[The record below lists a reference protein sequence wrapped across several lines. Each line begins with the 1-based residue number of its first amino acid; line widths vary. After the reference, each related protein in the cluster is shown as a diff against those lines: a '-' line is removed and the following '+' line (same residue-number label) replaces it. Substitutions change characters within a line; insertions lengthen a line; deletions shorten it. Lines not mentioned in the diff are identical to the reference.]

1 MNYFSTRD
9 KSLKFSFKDIF
20 LRGLAPGGGLFL
32 PSEIKNFNQAELND
46 LSTLSYK
53 ELATEIIFNFCKD
66 EVSKN
71 ELKSLIQKSYN
82 NFKNEEVVNLKKLG
96 DINLLE
102 LYNGPTLAFKDIAM
116 QVIGNLYEHLKVAKE
131 KSVNIVVA
139 TSGDTG
145 SAAIAA
151 LNNRENINLFVLHP
165 HNKISSTQ
173 RKIMTTIGGSNI
185 YNIAVRG
192 SFDDCQKIVKELF
205 NDDNFRLKINMSGV
219 NSINWSRIVC
229 QIVYYFYSYFRLK
242 KNNISFSV
250 PTGNFGDIYAGYI
263 AKKMGLPINKL
274 IVATNENDILERVI
288 STGEYKPEKVKPSI
302 SPSMDIQVASNF
314 ERLLF
319 YVVGQDDK
327 KVSLLMDNLTKKGFF
342 KLDQNE
348 IQEIK
353 KDFEAV
359 KIDDE
364 TTRLIIKNI
373 NDEFKFIIDPHTA
386 TGIGAARKVKGI
398 ENIVVIGTAHPFK
411 FSDTVQSATGIN
423 LEAPPH
429 LKMNIDKKEKFDII
443 KNSNSEAKDYI
454 LSKLL

>member
-32 PSEIKNFNQAELND
+32 PNKIKKFNQEELNNLGKLD
-46 LSTLSYK
+46 YK
-53 ELATEIIFNFCKD
+53 HLASEIIFHFCK
-66 EVSKN
+66 EEISKN
-71 ELKSLIQKSYN
+71 DLKSLIDKSYSG
-82 NFKNEEVVNLKKLG
+82 FKNNEVVNLKKLG
-96 DINLLE
+96 DIYLLE

-116 QVIGNLYEHLKVAKE
+116 QVIGNLYDHLKVAKE
-131 KSVNIVVA
+131 KTVNIVVA

-165 HNKISSTQ
+165 HNKISSVQ

-185 YNIAVRG
+185 YNIAIKG

-205 NDDNFRLKINMSGV
+205 NDESFRSKINMSGV
-219 NSINWSRIVC
+219 NSINWARIVC
-229 QIVYYFYSYFRLK
+229 QIVYYFYSYFKLK
-242 KNNISFSV
+242 KDNISFSV
-250 PTGNFGDIYAGYI
+250 PTGNFGDIYAGFI

-274 IVATNENDILERVI
+274 IVATNENDILQRVI
-288 STGEYKPEKVKPSI
+288 NTGEYKPDKVKASI

-319 YVVGQDDK
+319 YVVGQNDQ
-327 KVSLLMDNLTKKGFF
+327 KVSLLMDQLSKKGFF
-342 KLDQNE
+342 KLDQST

-359 KIDDE
+359 KINDE
-364 TTRLIIKNI
+364 DTQLIMKNI
-373 NDEFKFIIDPHTA
+373 NDEFNFIIDPHTA
-386 TGIGAARKVKGI
+386 TGFGAAKKIKGLDD
-398 ENIVVIGTAHPFK
+398 IVVLGTAHPFK
-411 FSDTVQSATGIN
+411 FSDTVKKATGKN
-423 LEAPPH
+423 LDAPSH
-429 LKMNIDKKEKFDII
+429 LKMNVDKKEKFDII
-443 KNSNSEAKDYI
+443 ENSNSQVKNYI
-454 LSKLL
+454 LSKVK

>member
-32 PSEIKNFNQAELND
+32 PSEIKKYNQVELNG
-46 LSTLSYK
+46 LSKLSYK

-185 YNIAVRG
+185 YNIAVKG

>member
-32 PSEIKNFNQAELND
+32 PSEVKKFNKDELND
-46 LSTLSYK
+46 LSKLNYK
-53 ELATEIIFNFCKD
+53 ELATEIIFNFCKE

-71 ELKSLIQKSYN
+71 ELKSLIEKSYK
-82 NFKNEEVVNLKKLG
+82 NFKDEEVVNLKRLG

-131 KSVNIVVA
+131 KSLNILVA

-151 LNNRENINLFVLHP
+151 LNNRKNINLFVLHP
-165 HNKISSTQ
+165 HNKISSVQ

-185 YNIAVRG
+185 YNIAIEG

-219 NSINWSRIVC
+219 NSINWARIVC
-229 QIVYYFYSYFRLK
+229 QIVYYFYAYFKLK
-242 KNNISFSV
+242 KENISFSV

-263 AKKMGLPINKL
+263 AKKMGLSINKL
-274 IVATNENDILERVI
+274 IVATNENDILQRVI
-288 STGEYKPEKVKPSI
+288 NTGEYKPEKVKPSI

-319 YVVGQDDK
+319 YVVDQDDQ
-327 KVSLLMDNLTKKGFF
+327 KVSLLMDNLSKKGFF
-342 KLDQNE
+342 RLSQSEVKD
-348 IQEIK
+348 IK

-359 KIDDE
+359 KINDE
-364 TTRLIIKNI
+364 TTQLIIKNI

-386 TGIGAARKVKGI
+386 TGIGAARKVNGL
-398 ENIVVIGTAHPFK
+398 ENIVVLGTAHPFK
-411 FSDTVQSATGIN
+411 FSDTVKKATGKN
-423 LEAPPH
+423 LVAPSN
-429 LKMNIDKKEKFDII
+429 LIMNIDKKEKFDII
-443 KNSNSEAKDYI
+443 ENSNSQVKDYI
-454 LSKLL
+454 LSKV

>member
-1 MNYFSTRD
+1 MKYFSTRD

-32 PSEIKNFNQAELND
+32 PSEIKKFNKDELND
-46 LSTLSYK
+46 LSKLSYK
-53 ELATEIIFNFCKD
+53 ELATEIIFNFCKE
-66 EVSKN
+66 EVSKK
-71 ELKSLIQKSYN
+71 ELKSLIEKSYK
-82 NFKNEEVVNLKKLG
+82 NFKDEEVVNLKRLG

-116 QVIGNLYEHLKVAKE
+116 QVIGNLYGHLKTAKD
-131 KSVNIVVA
+131 KPLNILVA

-165 HNKISSTQ
+165 HNKISSVQ

-185 YNIAVRG
+185 YNIAIEG

-205 NDDNFRLKINMSGV
+205 NDDSFRLKINMSGV
-219 NSINWSRIVC
+219 NSINWARIVC
-229 QIVYYFYSYFRLK
+229 QIVYYFYAYFKLK
-242 KNNISFSV
+242 KENISFSV

-263 AKKMGLPINKL
+263 AKKMGLSINKL
-274 IVATNENDILERVI
+274 IVATNENDILQRVI
-288 STGEYKPEKVKPSI
+288 NTGEYKPEKVKPSI

-319 YVVGQDDK
+319 YVVDQDDQ
-327 KVSLLMDNLTKKGFF
+327 KVSLLMDNLSKKGFF
-342 KLDQNE
+342 KLSQSEVKD
-348 IQEIK
+348 IK

-359 KIDDE
+359 KINDE
-364 TTRLIIKNI
+364 TTQLIIKNI

-386 TGIGAARKVKGI
+386 TGIGAARKVNGL
-398 ENIVVIGTAHPFK
+398 ENIVVLGTAHPFK
-411 FSDTVQSATGIN
+411 FSDTVQKATGKN
-423 LEAPPH
+423 LVAPSH
-429 LKMNIDKKEKFDII
+429 LIMDIDKKEKFDII
-443 KNSNSEAKDYI
+443 KNSNSKVKDYI
-454 LSKLL
+454 LRKVQ